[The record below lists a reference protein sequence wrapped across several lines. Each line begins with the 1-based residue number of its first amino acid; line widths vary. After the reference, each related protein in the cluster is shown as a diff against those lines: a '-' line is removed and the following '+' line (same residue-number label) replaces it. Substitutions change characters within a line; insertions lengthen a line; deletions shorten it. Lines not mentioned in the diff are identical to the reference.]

1 MKEIKVLSRSSFLAQ
16 IQTHLAIKKIKT
28 IFKGP
33 ISIQYT
39 ESIGDTDTSSK
50 SWEKHGFGVF
60 TNSLSKQLHLN
71 KTDLVV
77 HSFKDLPVKHSKKS
91 KFICLNRDD
100 PRDVLLIKKKSIHR
114 SSLTIA
120 TSSPRRRFY
129 LRHLREFLPNKKFK
143 SNSIRGNITT
153 RLEKIILSNKH
164 DGVFMAKAAI
174 DRVFQYG
181 QKINNKEFQKF
192 RKYFNQFE
200 YIILPLSN
208 FPAAAAQGCIALE
221 YSAKNRKLDNILQS
235 INDPHSFYQAQLE
248 RKFLSQWGGGC
259 ALDIGVTVESFL
271 DQQILFARGKD
282 ENTKK
287 YFHEKKYL
295 SKPRTKKV
303 KYIFPSNL
311 KNYKMF
317 NREPLPLKKD
327 LSHKHILATRT
338 ENLPKSKI
346 SKAGFLGTAGV
357 TSWRKFNKIGVKVN
371 YSFDGFGE
379 NYRPIESYYTQSKSK
394 PIKLTYKKNKVSNS
408 FQPFAHY
415 QLVPSLNEQTIDNLF
430 LAESFYWMSYSAFK
444 LAIQLRPDIL
454 NKKNACGPGNTYQEI
469 SKIIPKEQ
477 LNVYLSYEDFKKYEL
492 K

>member
-235 INDPHSFYQAQLE
+235 INDPHSFHQAQLE
-248 RKFLSQWGGGC
+248 RKFLSRWGGGC

-282 ENTKK
+282 EHTKK

-303 KYIFPSNL
+303 KYIFPANL

-346 SKAGFLGTAGV
+346 SKAGFL
-357 TSWRKFNKIGVKVN
+357 
-371 YSFDGFGE
+371 
-379 NYRPIESYYTQSKSK
+379 
-394 PIKLTYKKNKVSNS
+394 
-408 FQPFAHY
+408 
-415 QLVPSLNEQTIDNLF
+415 
-430 LAESFYWMSYSAFK
+430 
-444 LAIQLRPDIL
+444 
-454 NKKNACGPGNTYQEI
+454 
-469 SKIIPKEQ
+469 
-477 LNVYLSYEDFKKYEL
+477 
-492 K
+492 